1 MNRILAGV
9 AGTVCYMDGI
19 LVVGENESQHD
30 ERLMTVLQ
38 KLDKVGLK
46 LKREKCEF
54 NKSQVE
60 YLGNVISSRCI
71 QLSES
76 KVAAI
81 QDAPPPTNVT
91 ELKAFFGSSQLL

>member
-1 MNRILAGV
+1 MA
-9 AGTVCYMDGI
+9 
-19 LVVGENESQHD
+19 
-30 ERLMTVLQ
+30 VLQ
-38 KLDKVGLK
+38 KLDKDGLK

-60 YLGNVISSRCI
+60 YLGHVISSRGI

-81 QDAPPPTNVT
+81 QDAPPPTNVI
-91 ELKAFFGSSQLL
+91 ELKEFWVFSVTIGSSCLI

>member
-1 MNRILAGV
+1 MN
-9 AGTVCYMDGI
+9 DI

-30 ERLMTVLQ
+30 ERLMAVLQ
-38 KLDKVGLK
+38 KLNKAGLK

-54 NKSQVE
+54 NKSHVE
-60 YLGNVISSRCI
+60 YLGDVISSRGI
-71 QLSES
+71 QPSES

-81 QDAPPPTNVT
+81 RDAPPPTNVT